1 MTLLLCVLMFRCRAG
16 FLVAEMVAWDGA
28 YSDLWLGPQSVSIGG
43 SLARAP
49 RRSYPSRPFPI
60 GGGSAQSRNE
70 TDANDASM
78 MVQPFP

>member
-1 MTLLLCVLMFRCRAG
+1 MART
-16 FLVAEMVAWDGA
+16 
-28 YSDLWLGPQSVSIGG
+28 STVSIGG

-49 RRSYPSRPFPI
+49 RWSYPSRPFPI